1 MEGIELRER
10 REALGMTQ
18 ERLAAALNVAANT
31 VARWERDERAIP
43 PHLSLA
49 LDTVEREHG
58 RPPKPKVAATNGQA
72 MPKKRAVK
80 KGGRK

>member
-49 LDTVEREHG
+49 LDTVERGHS
-58 RPPKPKVAATNGQA
+58 KPSA
-72 MPKKRAVK
+72 KKAVK
-80 KGGRK
+80 K